1 MEIQAISQESQQKV
15 FETFKSSLQIFF
27 NVDGAVNHE
36 VLMQALQTL
45 NETGK
50 LGEIKLSAG
59 EKEGRRKRETAQ
71 EDVRIFCKSL

>member
-1 MEIQAISQESQQKV
+1 M
-15 FETFKSSLQIFF
+15 
-27 NVDGAVNHE
+27 NHE

-71 EDVRIFCKSL
+71 EDVRIFYKSF